1 MYIHHPS
8 FEDETLSIR
17 NAESDELKPFDR
29 CENLGEIRLKIKAV
43 VFDAYGTLFDVYSIQ
58 ALAEDLYPGK
68 GADIA
73 LKWRDKQIEYTRLI
87 TQSDPHRAS
96 GSQYFRP
103 FWELTRLSLEYT
115 LDRLQLER
123 QSGQIEKLMQQYA
136 HLTPFAENLAVL
148 QTIKTMGL
156 TTAILSNGSMDM
168 LTSAVKSAGMEH
180 VLDYVISVDSIR
192 LFKTSPESYGLV
204 QQTIPVNKDEVLF
217 VSSNAWDAL
226 GATWFGFT
234 THWVN
239 RQGLPFEAL
248 TPPPHFSGS
257 DLHSVLSSLDSEL
270 HGY

>member
-1 MYIHHPS
+1 M
-8 FEDETLSIR
+8 
-17 NAESDELKPFDR
+17 
-29 CENLGEIRLKIKAV
+29 KIKAV

-58 ALAEDLYPGK
+58 VLAEEFYPGK

-87 TQSDPHRAS
+87 TQSDPHNAS

-115 LDRLQLER
+115 LDRLKLER
-123 QSGQIEKLMQQYA
+123 ESGQVEKLMQQYA
-136 HLTPFAENLAVL
+136 HLTPFTENLAVL
-148 QTIKTMGL
+148 QKIKAMGL

-168 LTSAVKSAGMEH
+168 LNSAVTSAGMGD
-180 VLDYVISVDSIR
+180 VLDHIISVDQIR
-192 LFKTSPESYGLV
+192 LFKTAPESYGLV
-204 QQTIPVNKDEVLF
+204 QQTIPVNKNEVLF

-248 TPPPHFSGS
+248 SPQPHFTGS
-257 DLHSVLSSLDSEL
+257 DLNSVLVSL
-270 HGY
+270 G

>member
-1 MYIHHPS
+1 M
-8 FEDETLSIR
+8 
-17 NAESDELKPFDR
+17 
-29 CENLGEIRLKIKAV
+29 KIKAV
-43 VFDAYGTLFDVYSIQ
+43 IFDAYGTLFDVYSIQ
-58 ALAEDLYPGK
+58 VLAEKFYPGK

-73 LKWRDKQIEYTRLI
+73 VKWRDKQIEYTRLI
-87 TQSDPHRAS
+87 TQSDPHNAS

-115 LDRLQLER
+115 LDRLKLDRE
-123 QSGQIEKLMQQYA
+123 SGQVEKLMQQYA

-148 QTIKTMGL
+148 KKIKGMGL

-168 LTSAVKSAGMEH
+168 LTSAVKSAGMVD
-180 VLDYVISVDSIR
+180 VLDHLISVDSIR

-226 GATWFGFT
+226 GATWFGFK

-248 TPPPHFSGS
+248 SPQPHFSGT
-257 DLHSVLSSLDSEL
+257 DLNSVLISL
-270 HGY
+270 G